1 MHPALPD
8 TLEQMFGTAEPT
20 NALRLVASRNVEDP
34 ETEGNPRGVGRTGIG
49 HEGVACRYVES

>member
-8 TLEQMFGTAEPT
+8 TLKQMPRTAQPT

-34 ETEGNPRGVGRTGIG
+34 ETEGNPGGVGRTGFG
-49 HEGVACRYVES
+49 HEGVTCRCVKS